1 MAVVLRTWGEQLG
14 EVQTA
19 ISSVLMNQRYELNG
33 RSIQRADLEWLHK
46 REEYLTDK
54 LASNGDVVAGSTVS
68 RGAYQVSFS

>member
-19 ISSVLMNQRYELNG
+19 ISAVLVNQKYELNG
-33 RSIQRADLEWLHK
+33 RRLERADLEWLHK

>member
-1 MAVVLRTWGEQLG
+1 MAVVLKTWGEQLG

-19 ISSVLMNQRYELNG
+19 ISAVLVNQKYELNG
-33 RSIQRADLEWLHK
+33 RRLERADLEWLHK